1 MDNFPTKL
9 VNNIISSTTHFYL
22 LAREVVIP
30 IETVCKLATLYKSI
44 PHKRD
49 YAYTER
55 DTSEIARNHTKSHI

>member
-49 YAYTER
+49 YARRLQETTLR
-55 DTSEIARNHTKSHI
+55 VTSERT